1 MIRAPAPTG
10 RAKAP
15 RTRYRVERRAFER
28 LKADCPRKARREY
41 ELAIQT
47 LIERYNTTIFENRF
61 IAGGAVEVF
70 TYALLRSVGIDCA
83 LYGDQAHAGDI
94 LLPKDRKLSVKSSFR
109 GVANIRLLNQ
119 MGVGAR
125 EWDTAT
131 LFVVSGVGV
140 VFGAPDMVEADQLKD
155 LGDAKT
161 LKKAGLQALIDN
173 PANVIDMKIALKP
186 PTEMTGF
193 SHKASTA
200 VARQILFE
208 TRAQKLLS
216 AFPAAL
222 GNDGQHRI

>member
-1 MIRAPAPTG
+1 MSRASAPTR
-10 RAKAP
+10 RASAP
-15 RTRYRVERRAFER
+15 RTRYRAERRVFER
-28 LKADCPRKARREY
+28 LKADCPRKARQEY

-47 LIERYNTTIFENRF
+47 LIERYNTTIYENRF

-70 TYALLRSVGIDCA
+70 TCALLRSVGIDCT

-94 LLPKDRKLSVKSSFR
+94 LLPKNRKLSVKGSFR
-109 GVANIRLLNQ
+109 GVADIRLLNQ
-119 MGVGAR
+119 MGGGTR

-140 VFGAPDMVEADQLKD
+140 AFGTPDMVEADQLKD
-155 LGDAKT
+155 VGDAKM

-173 PANVIDMKIALKP
+173 PANVIEMKIALKP

-208 TRAQKLLS
+208 TGAKELLKRL
-216 AFPAAL
+216 PRQT
-222 GNDGQHRI
+222 GKDGR